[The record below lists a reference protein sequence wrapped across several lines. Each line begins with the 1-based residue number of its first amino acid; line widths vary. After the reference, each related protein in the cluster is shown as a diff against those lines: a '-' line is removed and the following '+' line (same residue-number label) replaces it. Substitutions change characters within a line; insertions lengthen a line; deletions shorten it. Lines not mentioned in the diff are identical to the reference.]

1 MRKITYAQAI
11 NEALKQCMEQDER
24 VVLLGEDIGCYG
36 GVFQVTAG
44 LQEEF
49 GPERVVDTPIS
60 EAGFVGA
67 SVGAALTG
75 MRPVVEIM
83 FIDFTTCCMDM
94 IVNQMA
100 KMHYMFGGRGKVPM
114 VLRTNIGAGRGTAAQ
129 HSQSFHA
136 VFMHI
141 PGLYVVAP
149 STPYDAKGLMMEAIQ
164 NDNPVIF
171 VEHKKLYIE
180 KGAVPEESYNISFG
194 QADIKRQGSDVT
206 IVATHALVQR
216 ALNAAEEVAKEG
228 IKVEVVDP
236 RTLVPLDKETILN
249 SVKKTGRL
257 LVADEGHK
265 TCGAAAEIT
274 ALVAEEALYYL
285 KAPVKRVCSPDT
297 PVPFSPPLEQAFIAD
312 EKNLLPAIRSMMEY
326 A

>member
-1 MRKITYAQAI
+1 MREITYAQAI
-11 NEALKQCMEQDER
+11 NEALRGCMLKDER

-44 LQEEF
+44 LQAEF

-75 MRPVVEIM
+75 MRPVTEVM

-94 IVNQMA
+94 IINQMA

-141 PGLYVVAP
+141 PGLMVVAP
-149 STPYDAKGLMMEAIQ
+149 STPYDAKGLMVEAIQ
-164 NDNPVIF
+164 NDNPVVF

-180 KGAVPEESYNISFG
+180 KGPVPEEMYSIPFG
-194 QADIKRQGSDVT
+194 QADIKRPGKDIT

-216 ALNAAEEVAKEG
+216 SLNAAEQVAPEG
-228 IKVEVVDP
+228 IDVEVIDP
-236 RTLVPLDKETILN
+236 RTLVPLDKQTIID

-257 LVADEGHK
+257 LVADEGHQ
-265 TCGAAAEIT
+265 TCGAASEI
-274 ALVAEEALYYL
+274 AAMVAEEAIYYL
-285 KAPVKRVCSPDT
+285 KAPIKRVTSPNT
-297 PVPFSPPLEQAFIAD
+297 PVPFSPPLEQAFIPD
-312 EKNLLPAIRSMMEY
+312 EKKLIPAIKSLMQY
-326 A
+326 S

>member
-1 MRKITYAQAI
+1 MREITYAQAI
-11 NEALKQCMEQDER
+11 NEALRESMQKDDR

-44 LQEEF
+44 LQAEF

-75 MRPVVEIM
+75 MRPVTEIM

-136 VFMHI
+136 IFMHT
-141 PGLYVVAP
+141 PGLLVAAP

-164 NDNPVIF
+164 NDNPVVF

-180 KGAVPEESYNISFG
+180 KGPVPEEGYRIPFG
-194 QADIKRQGSDVT
+194 QADIKREGKDVT
-206 IVATHALVQR
+206 VVATHALVQR
-216 ALNAAEEVAKEG
+216 SLNAADEVAKEG
-228 IKVEVVDP
+228 IDVEVIDP
-236 RTLVPLDKETILN
+236 RTLVPLDKDTILN
-249 SVKKTGRL
+249 SIKKTGRL
-257 LVADEGHK
+257 VVADEGHRS
-265 TCGAAAEIT
+265 CGAAAEI
-274 ALVAEEALYYL
+274 AAIVAEEAIYYL
-285 KAPVKRVCSPDT
+285 KAPVKRVTSPDT
-297 PVPFSPPLEQAFIAD
+297 PVPFSPPLEQAFIPD
-312 EKNLLPAIRSMMEY
+312 EKYLVPAIRSLMEY

>member
-1 MRKITYAQAI
+1 M
-11 NEALKQCMEQDER
+11 LKDER

-44 LQEEF
+44 LQNEF

-75 MRPVVEIM
+75 MRPVTEIM

-100 KMHYMFGGRGKVPM
+100 KMNYMFGGRGRVPM

-136 VFMHI
+136 FFMHI

-149 STPYDAKGLMMEAIQ
+149 ATPYDAKGLMIEAIQ

-180 KGAVPEESYNISFG
+180 KGEVPEESYSIPFG
-194 QADIKRQGSDVT
+194 RADIKREGSDVT

-216 ALNAAEEVAKEG
+216 SLNIAEEMANEG
-228 IKVEVVDP
+228 IEVEVIDP
-236 RTLVPLDKETILN
+236 RTLVPLDKETIIN

-257 LVADEGHK
+257 LVADEGHQ
-265 TCGAAAEIT
+265 TCGAAAEI
-274 ALVAEEALYYL
+274 AAMVAEEAIYYL
-285 KAPVKRVCSPDT
+285 KAPIKRVTAPNT
-297 PVPFSPPLEQAFIAD
+297 PVPFSPPLEQAFIPD
-312 EKNLLPAIRSMMEY
+312 EKYLGPAVKMLMEY

>member
-1 MRKITYAQAI
+1 MREITYAQAI
-11 NEALKQCMEQDER
+11 NEALRGSMQKDDR
-24 VVLLGEDIGCYG
+24 VILLGEDIGCYG

-44 LQEEF
+44 LQTEF
-49 GPERVVDTPIS
+49 GPERVIDTPIS

-75 MRPVVEIM
+75 MRPVTEIM

-94 IVNQMA
+94 IINQMA

-136 VFMHI
+136 IFMHI
-141 PGLYVVAP
+141 PGLLVVAP
-149 STPYDAKGLMMEAIQ
+149 STPYDAKGLMVEAIQ
-164 NDNPVIF
+164 NDNPVVF

-180 KGAVPEESYNISFG
+180 KGPVPEEMYSIPFG
-194 QADIKRQGSDVT
+194 QAEIKRPGKDIT
-206 IVATHALVQR
+206 IVATHALVR
-216 ALNAAEEVAKEG
+216 RSLNAAEQVAPEG
-228 IKVEVVDP
+228 IDVEVVDP
-236 RTLVPLDKETILN
+236 RTLVPLDKTTIID

-257 LVADEGHK
+257 LVADEGHR
-265 TCGAAAEIT
+265 TCGAAAEI
-274 ALVAEEALYYL
+274 AAMVAEEAIYYL
-285 KAPVKRVCSPDT
+285 KAPIKRVTSPDT
-297 PVPFSPPLEQAFIAD
+297 PVPFSPPLEQAFIPD
-312 EKNLLPAIRSMMEY
+312 EKKLIPAIKSLMAY

>member
-1 MRKITYAQAI
+1 MREITYAQAI
-11 NEALKQCMEQDER
+11 NEALRESMQKDDR

-44 LQEEF
+44 LQAEF

-75 MRPVVEIM
+75 MRPVTEIM

-94 IVNQMA
+94 IINQMA
-100 KMHYMFGGRGKVPM
+100 KMHYMFGGRGTVPM

-136 VFMHI
+136 VYMHI
-141 PGLYVVAP
+141 PGLLVVAP

-164 NDNPVIF
+164 NDNPVVF

-180 KGAVPEESYNISFG
+180 KGPVPEEGYRIPFG
-194 QADIKRQGSDVT
+194 QADIKREGKDVT
-206 IVATHALVQR
+206 VVATHALVQR
-216 ALNAAEEVAKEG
+216 SLNAADELAKEG
-228 IKVEVVDP
+228 IDVEVIDP
-236 RTLVPLDKETILN
+236 RTLVPLDKDTILN
-249 SVKKTGRL
+249 SIKKTGRL
-257 LVADEGHK
+257 VVADEGHRV
-265 TCGAAAEIT
+265 CGAAAEIAAT
-274 ALVAEEALYYL
+274 VAEEAIYYL
-285 KAPVKRVCSPDT
+285 KAPVKRVTSPDT
-297 PVPFSPPLEQAFIAD
+297 PVPFSPPLEQAFIPD
-312 EKNLLPAIRSMMEY
+312 EKYLVPAIRSLMEY